1 MSGYL
6 VEEEQKSVQQVVPA
20 CPHIQLLVTN
30 LGLKKKKITV
40 PVITCKP
47 VYFVPNL

>member
-1 MSGYL
+1 MGSCL

-30 LGLKKKKITV
+30 LELKKNYKH
-40 PVITCKP
+40 
-47 VYFVPNL
+47 FVEVQQ